1 MLNMV
6 FKIKILPLA
15 EKEIDESIEFYES
28 RSKGLGK
35 QCLTY
40 LKSYLKVLKTNPE
53 LFEIKKKP
61 GYREMT
67 LVKFP
72 FVIIY
77 EIIGAEIII
86 YSVFHTSRNPERKP
100 YIEGSKVQIRKEQ
113 RFFCR
118 DALQC
123 V

>member
-1 MLNMV
+1 MAFRV
-6 FKIKILPLA
+6 KILPLA

-35 QCLTY
+35 QFLTY

-53 LFEIKKKP
+53 LFEIKKEP
-61 GYREMT
+61 AYREMT

-77 EIIGAEIII
+77 EVIENEIVI
-86 YSVFHTSRNPERKP
+86 YSVFHTSRNPEKKP
-100 YIEGSKVQIRKEQ
+100 
-113 RFFCR
+113 
-118 DALQC
+118 
-123 V
+123 

>member
-1 MLNMV
+1 MV
-6 FKIKILPLA
+6 FKIKLLPLA

-35 QCLTY
+35 QFLTY

-53 LFEIKKKP
+53 LFEIKKQP
-61 GYREMT
+61 AYREMT

-77 EIIGAEIII
+77 EIIGIEIII
-86 YSVFHTSRNPERKP
+86 YSVFHTSRNPDRKP
-100 YIEGSKVQIRKEQ
+100 
-113 RFFCR
+113 
-118 DALQC
+118 
-123 V
+123 

>member
-1 MLNMV
+1 MV

-15 EKEIDESIEFYES
+15 ENEIDESIEFYEN

-35 QCLTY
+35 QFLTY
-40 LKSYLKVLKTNPE
+40 LKSHLQVLKTHPE
-53 LFEIKKKP
+53 LFEIKKEP
-61 GYREMT
+61 GYRELT

-77 EIIGAEIII
+77 EIINDEVII

-100 YIEGSKVQIRKEQ
+100 
-113 RFFCR
+113 
-118 DALQC
+118 
-123 V
+123 